1 VGLKN
6 VTKLGIREQAKRKK
20 SRLVRTVS
28 KSNQQS
34 DKNTYDV
41 GAMAIMQTGART
53 GSVTMQRLQK
63 Y

>member
-34 DKNTYDV
+34 DKNTNDI
-41 GAMAIMQTGART
+41 GAMAIMQTGTRT
-53 GSVTMQRLQK
+53 GSVTRQRLQK

>member
-6 VTKLGIREQAKRKK
+6 VTKLGIREQAERKK

-41 GAMAIMQTGART
+41 GAMAIMQTGVRT

>member
-6 VTKLGIREQAKRKK
+6 VTKLGIREQAMRKK

-34 DKNTYDV
+34 DKNTNDRGWV
-41 GAMAIMQTGART
+41 DAPHI
-53 GSVTMQRLQK
+53 
-63 Y
+63 

>member
-1 VGLKN
+1 MGLKN

-34 DKNTYDV
+34 DKNTYNI
-41 GAMAIMQTGART
+41 GAMAIMQTGTQT